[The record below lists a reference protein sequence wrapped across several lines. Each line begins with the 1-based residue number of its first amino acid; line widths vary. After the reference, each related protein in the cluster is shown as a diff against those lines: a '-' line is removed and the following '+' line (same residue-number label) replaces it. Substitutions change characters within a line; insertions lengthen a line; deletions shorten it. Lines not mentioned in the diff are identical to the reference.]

1 MRNIVFIV
9 IAFVLS
15 FSGRVCAGNPVYS
28 DNSLRNDAEKL
39 LVEWVDALLA
49 YQCEGLHPSL
59 DGGILCPACARI
71 HGRIGDTVLPLMYL
85 ADKTGNDKYLLAAK
99 KLMKWMENVHRPD
112 GSWMNDVHVSDWS
125 GTTVFAAIALYE
137 AVHYHGHLLDDSTRN
152 HWKEQLLEAGE
163 FMMKNPQMYSR
174 RMQGSMKRLNN
185 VNYSAS
191 VTYAL
196 QALGEMFDRP
206 DFKEE
211 ARIVAS
217 DLKNFFTANDFFLY
231 GEGPKIWTPTKNGCL
246 PVDLGY
252 NVEES

>member
-1 MRNIVFIV
+1 
-9 IAFVLS
+9 
-15 FSGRVCAGNPVYS
+15 
-28 DNSLRNDAEKL
+28 
-39 LVEWVDALLA
+39 
-49 YQCEGLHPSL
+49 
-59 DGGILCPACARI
+59 
-71 HGRIGDTVLPLMYL
+71 MYL

-231 GEGPKIWTPTKNGCL
+231 GEGPKIWTPTKNGCSRWTW
-246 PVDLGY
+246 DIM
-252 NVEES
+252 

>member
-85 ADKTGNDKYLLAAK
+85 AT
-99 KLMKWMENVHRPD
+99 RPA
-112 GSWMNDVHVSDWS
+112 MTN
-125 GTTVFAAIALYE
+125 I
-137 AVHYHGHLLDDSTRN
+137 
-152 HWKEQLLEAGE
+152 
-163 FMMKNPQMYSR
+163 
-174 RMQGSMKRLNN
+174 
-185 VNYSAS
+185 
-191 VTYAL
+191 
-196 QALGEMFDRP
+196 
-206 DFKEE
+206 
-211 ARIVAS
+211 
-217 DLKNFFTANDFFLY
+217 
-231 GEGPKIWTPTKNGCL
+231 CL
-246 PVDLGY
+246 PPR
-252 NVEES
+252 N

>member
-1 MRNIVFIV
+1 MTN
-9 IAFVLS
+9 
-15 FSGRVCAGNPVYS
+15 N
-28 DNSLRNDAEKL
+28 
-39 LVEWVDALLA
+39 
-49 YQCEGLHPSL
+49 
-59 DGGILCPACARI
+59 
-71 HGRIGDTVLPLMYL
+71 
-85 ADKTGNDKYLLAAK
+85 LLAAK

-206 DFKEE
+206 DLRKGKLGLLLRYLKKFVYGE
-211 ARIVAS
+211 RISFYTAK
-217 DLKNFFTANDFFLY
+217 DLKYGHLPRTAASR
-231 GEGPKIWTPTKNGCL
+231 WTW
-246 PVDLGY
+246 DIM
-252 NVEES
+252 

>member
-71 HGRIGDTVLPLMYL
+71 HRRIGDTVLPLMYL

-99 KLMKWMENVHRPD
+99 KLMKWSHLPLRGACAGGQEAGHRP
-112 GSWMNDVHVSDWS
+112 HP
-125 GTTVFAAIALYE
+125 
-137 AVHYHGHLLDDSTRN
+137 
-152 HWKEQLLEAGE
+152 AGRTG
-163 FMMKNPQMYSR
+163 F
-174 RMQGSMKRLNN
+174 
-185 VNYSAS
+185 
-191 VTYAL
+191 
-196 QALGEMFDRP
+196 
-206 DFKEE
+206 
-211 ARIVAS
+211 
-217 DLKNFFTANDFFLY
+217 
-231 GEGPKIWTPTKNGCL
+231 
-246 PVDLGY
+246 
-252 NVEES
+252 

>member
-112 GSWMNDVHVSDWS
+112 EIVD
-125 GTTVFAAIALYE
+125 AL
-137 AVHYHGHLLDDSTRN
+137 
-152 HWKEQLLEAGE
+152 KEKLI
-163 FMMKNPQMYSR
+163 K
-174 RMQGSMKRLNN
+174 K
-185 VNYSAS
+185 
-191 VTYAL
+191 
-196 QALGEMFDRP
+196 
-206 DFKEE
+206 
-211 ARIVAS
+211 
-217 DLKNFFTANDFFLY
+217 
-231 GEGPKIWTPTKNGCL
+231 
-246 PVDLGY
+246 
-252 NVEES
+252 

>member
-39 LVEWVDALLA
+39 LVEWVDALLT

-163 FMMKNPQMYSR
+163 FMMKNPQYAGEYEAPEQCELFRFGDVCLAGSWR
-174 RMQGSMKRLNN
+174 DVRPPGLQGGS
-185 VNYSAS
+185 
-191 VTYAL
+191 
-196 QALGEMFDRP
+196 P
-206 DFKEE
+206 DCCFGLEE
-211 ARIVAS
+211 V
-217 DLKNFFTANDFFLY
+217 LY
-231 GEGPKIWTPTKNGCL
+231 GERFLFIRRRT
-246 PVDLGY
+246 
-252 NVEES
+252 

>member
-39 LVEWVDALLA
+39 LVEWVDVLLA

-174 RMQGSMKRLNN
+174 RMHEAPEQCELFRFGDVCLAGSRRDVRPSGLQGGS
-185 VNYSAS
+185 
-191 VTYAL
+191 
-196 QALGEMFDRP
+196 P
-206 DFKEE
+206 DCCFGLEE
-211 ARIVAS
+211 V
-217 DLKNFFTANDFFLY
+217 LY
-231 GEGPKIWTPTKNGCL
+231 GERFLFIRRRT
-246 PVDLGY
+246 
-252 NVEES
+252 

>member
-39 LVEWVDALLA
+39 LVEWVDALLT

-99 KLMKWMENVHRPD
+99 KLMNGWR
-112 GSWMNDVHVSDWS
+112 
-125 GTTVFAAIALYE
+125 TCTV
-137 AVHYHGHLLDDSTRN
+137 R
-152 HWKEQLLEAGE
+152 
-163 FMMKNPQMYSR
+163 
-174 RMQGSMKRLNN
+174 
-185 VNYSAS
+185 
-191 VTYAL
+191 
-196 QALGEMFDRP
+196 
-206 DFKEE
+206 
-211 ARIVAS
+211 
-217 DLKNFFTANDFFLY
+217 TAP
-231 GEGPKIWTPTKNGCL
+231 G
-246 PVDLGY
+246 
-252 NVEES
+252 

>member
-39 LVEWVDALLA
+39 LVEWVDALLT

-174 RMQGSMKRLNN
+174 RMQGSM
-185 VNYSAS
+185 
-191 VTYAL
+191 
-196 QALGEMFDRP
+196 
-206 DFKEE
+206 
-211 ARIVAS
+211 
-217 DLKNFFTANDFFLY
+217 
-231 GEGPKIWTPTKNGCL
+231 
-246 PVDLGY
+246 
-252 NVEES
+252 